1 MRNYKAYLSVILSL
15 FVVGCCWMAKR
26 DCFPPCPPKELVV
39 VEKKCTLPES
49 ILADTIEIVGEGCPE
64 GFVCF
69 DVLNYGKLAK
79 RLSDMKVWIRDAK
92 ARCGTFTIS
101 TDASLEVPDGGVE
114 GATILNDASLD

>member
-1 MRNYKAYLSVILSL
+1 MRKCKLYLSVILSL

-26 DCFPPCPPKELVV
+26 DCFPPCPPKELVI

-92 ARCGTFTIS
+92 ARCGTFTIEV
-101 TDASLEVPDGGVE
+101 DAGLKAIDGGVE
-114 GATILNDASLD
+114 DSVISKDVGLD